1 MVVGVYT
8 FAATNATERI
18 TLMGPDAAFAEAR
31 LTRVARGDVGG
42 AVAED
47 VLAVAVV

>member
-18 TLMGPDAAFAEAR
+18 TLPGPVAVATEAR
-31 LTRVARGDVGG
+31 FTRVARGDVGG

-47 VLAVAVV
+47 VVTLAVV